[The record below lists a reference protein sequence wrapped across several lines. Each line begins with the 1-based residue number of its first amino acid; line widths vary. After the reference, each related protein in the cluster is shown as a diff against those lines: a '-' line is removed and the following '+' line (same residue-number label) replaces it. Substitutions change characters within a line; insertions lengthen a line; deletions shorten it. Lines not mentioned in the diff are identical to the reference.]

1 MTKLE
6 NTNSNSS
13 AREMQIDIN
22 ALIDVLW
29 ESKILIVTMA
39 SVFFLV
45 TAIYALRLPN
55 IYKSTAS
62 MSVIE
67 STKQLGGAALMSGMG
82 GFGLGS
88 MSFAIKGP
96 RYVNTVRSRGFFKHL
111 AEVDADFL
119 PKLMAVDHYD
129 PESKELTFNSNV
141 YDEVNKK
148 WLVAQPHTDDA
159 YAVYMSNI
167 KVSYHNERRII
178 DISATHVSPV
188 AAKEILDSVILGADQ
203 LLREFDLGRSDES
216 LEYLNEAIAKQ
227 QQLALRN
234 AMNDMIMSQLEAKMM
249 TKIGPHYII
258 DIVDPP
264 YVPKYRISP
273 NRTFMCVSTGMVG
286 LVLGILLVLMRHF
299 RANLRKQASGS

>member
-1 MTKLE
+1 
-6 NTNSNSS
+6 
-13 AREMQIDIN
+13 
-22 ALIDVLW
+22 
-29 ESKILIVTMA
+29 
-39 SVFFLV
+39 
-45 TAIYALRLPN
+45 
-55 IYKSTAS
+55 
-62 MSVIE
+62 
-67 STKQLGGAALMSGMG
+67 
-82 GFGLGS
+82 
-88 MSFAIKGP
+88 
-96 RYVNTVRSRGFFKHL
+96 
-111 AEVDADFL
+111 
-119 PKLMAVDHYD
+119 
-129 PESKELTFNSNV
+129 
-141 YDEVNKK
+141 
-148 WLVAQPHTDDA
+148 
-159 YAVYMSNI
+159 MSNI

-249 TKIGPHYII
+249 TKIGPYYII